1 MNPEEP
7 RNENKKI
14 VVMGVGNRMRGD
26 DAIGCLVIDEL
37 TNENGLT
44 VIDCD
49 STPENY
55 IDKVISLKP
64 ERVIIIDACNFKS
77 EPGKFRLFSE
87 KQIDKISQNLIST
100 HNLPLNLTVTM
111 IKKQLPCEIL
121 LLGVQPEQ
129 INFGEGL
136 SPKLEKAKQKIVKYL
151 KDLIKINERR
161 KG

>member
-1 MNPEEP
+1 MNSSQFL
-7 RNENKKI
+7 I
-14 VVMGVGNRMRGD
+14 LGVGNRLRGD

-37 TNENGLT
+37 KNENGLS
-44 VIDCD
+44 VIDCGL
-49 STPENY
+49 TPENY

-64 ERVIIIDACNFKS
+64 ERIIIIDACNFKS
-77 EPGKFRLFSE
+77 EPGKFKLFSE

-100 HNLPLNLTVTM
+100 HTLPLNLTVTM
-111 IKKQLPCEIL
+111 IKKQLPCKIH

-136 SPKLEKAKQKIVKYL
+136 SPKLKKAKDEIIKYL
-151 KDLIKINERR
+151 RDLTKINERR